1 MPANPKLSS
10 EVHPGTKNF
19 LLVLYQLQILYPPKR
34 DHPLGDPLA
43 VPFEYLFFLYYEFFS
58 SYRKKVLSP
67 GGVATEML
75 PYGVPFES
83 LSLLY
88 LTLRNFF
95 WLSIYSR
102 YLQIF
107 DIDGWKEGCMVDG
120 SVLFFFFAHILKTI
134 WYFFLI
140 VSGSLKRWF
149 STYFGIFSEKKSKCY
164 FFQKI
169 SPKSNIP
176 FSRKVLQVFLK
187 FFKNYSIFLPDCFC
201 SP

>member
-88 LTLRNFF
+88 VTLRNFF
-95 WLSIYSR
+95 LTFN
-102 YLQIF
+102 LQPVSANF
-107 DIDGWKEGCMVDG
+107 WHWRMEGRMYGGRVG
-120 SVLFFFFAHILKTI
+120 PFFFLCPYLENYLIL
-134 WYFFLI
+134 FVNCF
-140 VSGSLKRWF
+140 R
-149 STYFGIFSEKKSKCY
+149 
-164 FFQKI
+164 
-169 SPKSNIP
+169 IP
-176 FSRKVLQVFLK
+176 
-187 FFKNYSIFLPDCFC
+187 
-201 SP
+201 